1 MKSLKIIFLL
11 FCLMMVASC
20 AQYKRLQTRDNT
32 ERNRITNAIL
42 DYIYTEKEFLDTYS
56 CFSIISSSDTNEV
69 IIEGSLNKFDILIS
83 PIDSSAIPFFSSEN
97 DAAYYIDKETGDTII
112 SIMNYS
118 SHPLIWADSKQ
129 IKVNYDDLPSEL
141 FQYEKVFYRYDR
153 TKSVSKEILD
163 ILYSYDVIDTIVL
176 QLLPVHPETII
187 DDNPISVVYTF
198 NNKNIKKYKKYYHN
212 TRLRRKN
219 SAYFRFRKRKY

>member
-1 MKSLKIIFLL
+1 ML
-11 FCLMMVASC
+11 VVSC

-42 DYIYTEKEFLDTYS
+42 DYIYTEKALFDTYS
-56 CFSIISSSDTNEV
+56 CFSILSSSDTNEV

-83 PIDSSAIPFFSSEN
+83 PIDSSATPFFSSEN

-129 IKVNYDDLPSEL
+129 IKENYNNLPSEL
-141 FQYEKVFYRYDR
+141 YQYEKLFYRCDK
-153 TKSVSKEILD
+153 TKAISKEILD

-176 QLLPVHPETII
+176 HLLPVHPETII

-198 NNKNIKKYKKYYHN
+198 NDKNIKKYKKDKRSWLVR
-212 TRLRRKN
+212 TSLRN
-219 SAYFRFRKRKY
+219 PTLSLH